1 MANAHD
7 YFEYLTE
14 QVDISPANSQEELNA
29 AQTIAELMQEHGIE
43 TKVEEFD
50 ATVFARLPHSA
61 LLIILFI
68 GTFIA
73 GIGGMGLAVIGMV
86 LSLACVAALAFDHL
100 GTNIFEHFG
109 PVARSQNV
117 VAMHEASGPL
127 VAKGNRPIVVV
138 AHYDSPHESFL
149 YSSGLAKYLPLLRRS
164 TPWCVLAAGASSLI
178 QIMAFLPEPARR
190 VLWVLGF
197 LAAVPPLIIGVGALV
212 ERFSSCSLGANDN
225 KASVAAMLGVLEA
238 VFPSDSEEGLV
249 ARLAQQR
256 EAAERAACPVRHGE
270 DVLRSLGV
278 LPESCEIE
286 YVEESE
292 PEFKFELELEPEYDD
307 ESGIGPET
315 EPAEATADLGTG
327 EGDEFDGDK
336 TTVVPPSSFKVVGDD
351 LPDPKAART
360 YHPKVADVARRA
372 ALFDLPDPSEES
384 NDPLAPPSLQTSR
397 SPLAGHLT
405 FADQQNA
412 RRIQD
417 NLASLDDGKDEPDG
431 LDVPA
436 PSHDGDRDQIE
447 VLPAPEEQKRKR
459 FSLFGRKRREEE
471 SLAEYLGV
479 EDDYD
484 AKTGGREIGSWEE
497 LEEQDEEFSRRRKE
511 DPHWKGGAA
520 ASEEL
525 RGTEDEPAEDE
536 LLEASASLAMDE
548 LLCHDIWFVALGA
561 NSLDHAGMKAFI
573 AKHRPQLRGAFL
585 INLDCVGAGNLS
597 VLSSEGLVNTRRADR
612 RINRLLKNAANDLHV
627 ELLETPFDWRS
638 TDATPAMRMSM
649 RAATIMGVNDFG
661 LPALSRTADD
671 VPENVDPGQAALV
684 ATLIT
689 ELIRRS

>member
-7 YFEYLTE
+7 YFEYLTG
-14 QVDISPANSQEELNA
+14 QVGISPANSQEELDA
-29 AQTIAELMQEHGIE
+29 AQAIAELMREHGVE
-43 TKVEEFD
+43 TTVEEFD
-50 ATVFARLPHSA
+50 TAALGRLPYSI

-68 GTFIA
+68 GTFVA
-73 GIGGMGLAVIGMV
+73 GIGGMGLAAIGML
-86 LSLACVAALAFDHL
+86 LSLACVAAIVFDRL
-100 GTNIFEHFG
+100 GTDIFERFG

-127 VAKGNRPIVVV
+127 VAKGNRPVVVV
-138 AHYDSPHESFL
+138 AHYDSPRESFL
-149 YSSGLAKYLPLLRRS
+149 YSSGLAKHLPLLRRS
-164 TPWCVLAAGASSLI
+164 TPWCVFAASMSSLI

-197 LAAVPPLIIGVGALV
+197 LAAIPLLIVGVGALA

-256 EAAERAACPVRHGE
+256 EAAELAARPVRHGE
-270 DVLRSLGV
+270 DALRSLGV
-278 LPESCEIE
+278 LPEDCEIE
-286 YVEESE
+286 YVEEFESE
-292 PEFKFELELEPEYDD
+292 PEYADELGTSAIPEP
-307 ESGIGPET
+307 P
-315 EPAEATADLGTG
+315 EATADLGAG
-327 EGDEFDGDK
+327 EGAGYDGDT
-336 TTVVPPSSFKVVGDD
+336 TTVTPRSSSKLAESD
-351 LPDPKAART
+351 LPDPSSAQAYR
-360 YHPKVADVARRA
+360 PQVADVARRA

-384 NDPLAPPSLQTSR
+384 SDPLAAPAPAPQAPRSSLVQ
-397 SPLAGHLT
+397 HLS
-405 FADQQNA
+405 FADRQNA

-417 NLASLDDGKDEPDG
+417 RLADFGEGEGEADG
-431 LDVPA
+431 LDVPVPA
-436 PSHDGDRDQIE
+436 SDGGREQIE
-447 VLPAPEEQKRKR
+447 VIPAPEERPRTR
-459 FSLFGRKRREEE
+459 FSLFGRKKREEQ
-471 SLAEYLGV
+471 SLADYLGV

-497 LEEQDEEFSRRRKE
+497 LEEQDEEFSRRRKK
-511 DPHWKGGAA
+511 DPRWKGGAA
-520 ASEEL
+520 ANEEL
-525 RGTEDEPAEDE
+525 RGTEDEPAADE

-585 INLDCVGAGNLS
+585 INLDCVGAGDLA

-612 RINRLLKNAANDLHV
+612 RISRLLRNAADDLHV
-627 ELLETPFDWRS
+627 ELLETPFDWSS

-671 VPENVDPGQAALV
+671 VAENVDPAQAALV
-684 ATLIT
+684 ATLVT